1 MLVAIVADFPFCPM
15 PYTVPV
21 LSLIASLLQDHRK
34 VAMEEICSDT
44 AENAP
49 VASVSSLN
57 LNQCERAAINR
68 APTNTMKKADLVKMI
83 TKLEDER
90 KKFEDE
96 ARAHQRKAE
105 EAQAEMERLR
115 APQTK
120 VEEAQAEFERQR
132 HKIDDEARA
141 QQRKAEEAQAEF
153 ERQRKKAADDIARMQ
168 EKLNDALRSNI
179 AQQSKLHEATE
190 QLRLFKIKPNALIT
204 SALPPV
210 KDLTSLVSSTSRAVE
225 RVQVTVINPMPGFKN
240 MQRNFTLSILADLER
255 KPEVTNFPEGAL
267 RNGERKAGSEQ
278 DLNSILET
286 SAFFALNRLLDDVTS
301 SSVALGGSKINADGA
316 TYLTHELKLLLLYKL
331 KRHNLTAHGI
341 DLVLNCNIKLKDPS
355 DPHVSKDPLDAVQQL
370 VGYMIIAKLRY
381 GILTTYEYWWV
392 VELCENK
399 DVCISEAYCW
409 SDTGPCS
416 VLAMLHY
423 VVHLARES
431 VGKFAAP
438 SLSWLMHVEGPAE
451 DGAGHPG
458 LGMVRRTTAPTAG
471 TRAAARQAGPRA
483 ERGSR
488 SRRGPAEAS
497 RRAVPAGAGGRY
509 SPSCAS

>member
-1 MLVAIVADFPFCPM
+1 M
-15 PYTVPV
+15 
-21 LSLIASLLQDHRK
+21 
-34 VAMEEICSDT
+34 
-44 AENAP
+44 
-49 VASVSSLN
+49 
-57 LNQCERAAINR
+57 
-68 APTNTMKKADLVKMI
+68 
-83 TKLEDER
+83 
-90 KKFEDE
+90 
-96 ARAHQRKAE
+96 
-105 EAQAEMERLR
+105 
-115 APQTK
+115 
-120 VEEAQAEFERQR
+120 
-132 HKIDDEARA
+132 
-141 QQRKAEEAQAEF
+141 
-153 ERQRKKAADDIARMQ
+153 
-168 EKLNDALRSNI
+168 
-179 AQQSKLHEATE
+179 
-190 QLRLFKIKPNALIT
+190 
-204 SALPPV
+204 
-210 KDLTSLVSSTSRAVE
+210 SSTSRAVE

-240 MQRNFTLSILADLER
+240 GQRNFTLSILADLER

-409 SDTGPCS
+409 SDTGQCS

-431 VGKFAAP
+431 VGNFAAP
-438 SLSWLMHVEGPAE
+438 SLPWLMHVEGPAE

-471 TRAAARQAGPRA
+471 TRAAARQAGPRG

>member
-1 MLVAIVADFPFCPM
+1 M

-83 TKLEDER
+83 TKLEEER

-168 EKLNDALRSNI
+168 EELNDAEVKYCSAIKTARSNG
-179 AQQSKLHEATE
+179 ATE
-190 QLRLFKIKPNALIT
+190 ALQNKAQRSDYIC
-204 SALPPV
+204 
-210 KDLTSLVSSTSRAVE
+210 SSTS
-225 RVQVTVINPMPGFKN
+225 
-240 MQRNFTLSILADLER
+240 
-255 KPEVTNFPEGAL
+255 
-267 RNGERKAGSEQ
+267 
-278 DLNSILET
+278 
-286 SAFFALNRLLDDVTS
+286 
-301 SSVALGGSKINADGA
+301 
-316 TYLTHELKLLLLYKL
+316 
-331 KRHNLTAHGI
+331 
-341 DLVLNCNIKLKDPS
+341 
-355 DPHVSKDPLDAVQQL
+355 
-370 VGYMIIAKLRY
+370 
-381 GILTTYEYWWV
+381 
-392 VELCENK
+392 
-399 DVCISEAYCW
+399 
-409 SDTGPCS
+409 
-416 VLAMLHY
+416 
-423 VVHLARES
+423 
-431 VGKFAAP
+431 
-438 SLSWLMHVEGPAE
+438 
-451 DGAGHPG
+451 
-458 LGMVRRTTAPTAG
+458 
-471 TRAAARQAGPRA
+471 
-483 ERGSR
+483 
-488 SRRGPAEAS
+488 
-497 RRAVPAGAGGRY
+497 
-509 SPSCAS
+509 